1 MIEHASEDP
10 IFIVGLYKNG
20 TSWLLA
26 ALAAHPEFS
35 ALREL
40 DILRSVAYRR
50 WGFRL
55 RPANRRLSGI
65 FGRSEF
71 CLLSSEQLAPGAFRR
86 FSVSPEYASVRSV
99 YDLPPEIAI
108 RAIVCGNQNSDAAYN
123 KLPAKVSAQLD
134 KPLYCTDF
142 PAFVLTQAFTAV
154 RDGDSTSAVMDG
166 FLAPMLGALPP
177 DRQLVL
183 KGADQILYFD
193 ELMKYRPNAPKIAI
207 VRDGRD
213 AAVSSFHYRRLMREQ
228 HMGWLHSHWSYS
240 TTMARAREVGVRAS
254 TRINHLLGYGDD
266 WRLARSIWVWRDR
279 VRRVLKWADR
289 GELYVLRYEDLL
301 EDFQATFAALLAWL
315 GADASEST
323 VAKVAKACSFET
335 VTGRARGEPAAH
347 VIRRGISRE
356 WQTALNPKE
365 QQLAWRIAG
374 AELVALG
381 YGKDGTIR
389 ASNGLQHMQNY
400 AR

>member
-10 IFIVGLYKNG
+10 VFIVGLYKNG

-50 WGFRL
+50 WGLRL
-55 RPANRRLSGI
+55 RPPNRRLSRI

-86 FSVSPEYASVRSV
+86 FLVSSECASARSV

-108 RAIVCGNQNSDAAYN
+108 RAIVCANQNSDATYDN
-123 KLPAKVSAQLD
+123 LPAKVSAQLD

-142 PAFVLTQAFTAV
+142 PVSVLTQAFAAV
-154 RDGDSTSAVMDG
+154 RDGDSTFAVMDG
-166 FLAPMLGALPP
+166 FLAPIQSALPSG
-177 DRQLVL
+177 RQLVL

-193 ELMKYRPNAPKIAI
+193 DLMKYRPNAPKIAI

-240 TTMARAREVGVRAS
+240 TAMARAREVGVRAS
-254 TRINHLLGYGDD
+254 TRINHFLGYGDD

-279 VRRVLKWADR
+279 VRRVLKWAGQ

-301 EDFQATFAALLAWL
+301 EDFQGTFAALLAWL
-315 GADASEST
+315 RVDASEAAVS
-323 VAKVAKACSFET
+323 KVAKACSFET

-374 AELVALG
+374 TELAALG

-389 ASNGLQHMQNY
+389 AP
-400 AR
+400 

>member
-1 MIEHASEDP
+1 MSEHASEDP

-71 CLLSSEQLAPGAFRR
+71 CLLSSEHLAPGAFRR
-86 FSVSPEYASVRSV
+86 FLATPEYASARSV

-108 RAIVCGNQNSDAAYN
+108 RAIVCGNQNSDVAYKN
-123 KLPAKVSAQLD
+123 LPAKVSAQLD

-142 PAFVLTQAFTAV
+142 PASVLTQAFTAV
-154 RDGDSTSAVMDG
+154 RDGDSTFAVMDG
-166 FLAPMLGALPP
+166 FLAPITRALPP
-177 DRQLVL
+177 NRQLVL
-183 KGADQILYFD
+183 KGADQILHFD

-240 TTMARAREVGVRAS
+240 TTMARAREVGIRAS

-279 VRRVLKWADR
+279 VRRVLKWAEQ

-301 EDFQATFAALLAWL
+301 EDFQATFASLLAWL

-335 VTGRARGEPAAH
+335 VTGRARGESAAH

-356 WQTALNPKE
+356 WQTALNPNE
-365 QQLAWRIAG
+365 QRLAWRIAG
-374 AELVALG
+374 AELAALG

-389 ASNGLQHMQNY
+389 APIGLRTNF
-400 AR
+400 A